1 MRAFAR
7 FSVITAL
14 VLSLGLHWAL
24 LQTVAWTGMIV
35 SYSLEENLSGAV
47 AKTFD
52 GQHPC
57 CMCKAIQKGKSEE
70 RKRDDQQLVSK
81 GKLDL
86 GLVWTQA
93 AFVFTP
99 SHAHQFRPSKHCQA
113 ELSLRKNHHH
123 DGCSVTNTRGRISNP
138 PTVTT
143 VG

>member
-1 MRAFAR
+1 VRAFAR

-99 SHAHQFRPSKHCQA
+99 LPCSPVSTIETLSSRA
-113 ELSLRKNHHH
+113 ESPQE
-123 DGCSVTNTRGRISNP
+123 P
-138 PTVTT
+138 PPRRV
-143 VG
+143 